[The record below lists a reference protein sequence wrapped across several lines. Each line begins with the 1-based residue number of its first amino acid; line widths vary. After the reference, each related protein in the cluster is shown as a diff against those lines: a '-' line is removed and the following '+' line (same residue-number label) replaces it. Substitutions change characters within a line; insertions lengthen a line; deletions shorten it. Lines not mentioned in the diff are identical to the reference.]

1 MRLAVL
7 SASVIVHASSRE
19 SVPVLCPLSVEPHTL
34 LAMTLREYLHTV
46 ASTYDRTAGTGSP
59 AAKLLR
65 SAPSVF
71 EPYVPAS
78 YTIKGSAGNGAGAFC
93 PWVSFFDPD
102 ETTTATRG
110 MYLVYLFAEDMQTV
124 SLSLNQGVTEL
135 RETFGAREAEKLLRS
150 EAAAIRGAFPDVMSE
165 GLEDVINLG
174 GRAGLP
180 RAYEAGNILARIYEI
195 NSLPTEEALKADLR
209 RMIQLYQD
217 ALFLREDLRST
228 TRDLITT
235 IKPKESGEQDPL
247 LYFVPKSDAE
257 YIQKITARKIKKSRK
272 HETLIKRYGTFL
284 VEAGFVVGT
293 NVHPRDLVARRNGE
307 DWLIEA
313 KVVRRGNVS
322 HAVRE
327 AIGQLATYAFLLYPA
342 HVQPRR
348 MALFTEPIGDVYV
361 RLLSHQGIASVWPTE
376 DGWVGS
382 REAVTAGLAQKE
394 A

>member
-1 MRLAVL
+1 
-7 SASVIVHASSRE
+7 
-19 SVPVLCPLSVEPHTL
+19 
-34 LAMTLREYLHTV
+34 MTLREYFHKV

-65 SAPSVF
+65 SAPSIF
-71 EPYVPAS
+71 EPYIPAS
-78 YTIKGSAGNGAGAFC
+78 YLIKGSAGNGAGAFC

-110 MYLVYLFAEDMQTV
+110 MYLVYLFAENMKTV

-135 RETFGAREAEKLLRS
+135 RETFGAREAEKHLRG
-150 EAAAIRGAFPDVMSE
+150 EAAAIRGAFPEDVTV

-180 RAYEAGNILARIYEI
+180 RAYEAGNILSYVYEI
-195 NSLPTEEALKADLR
+195 DSLPTEEVLKTDLR

-217 ALFLREDLRST
+217 ALVLREDLRST
-228 TRDLITT
+228 TRDVITT
-235 IKPKESGEQDPL
+235 IKPKENGGQDLL
-247 LYFVPKSDAE
+247 LYFAPKSDGE
-257 YIQKITARKIKKSRK
+257 YVQKITGRVIKKSRK
-272 HETLIKRYGTFL
+272 HETLVKRYGAFL
-284 VEAGFVVGT
+284 AQAGFTAGT
-293 NVHPRDLVARRNGE
+293 NVHPRDLVARRDGA

-327 AIGQLATYAFLLYPA
+327 AIGQLATYAFLLYSEDS
-342 HVQPRR
+342 QPRR
-348 MALFTEPIGDVYV
+348 MALFTEAIGDVYV

-376 DGWVGS
+376 DGWAGS
-382 REAVTAGLAQKE
+382 PEAVNAGLAQKE